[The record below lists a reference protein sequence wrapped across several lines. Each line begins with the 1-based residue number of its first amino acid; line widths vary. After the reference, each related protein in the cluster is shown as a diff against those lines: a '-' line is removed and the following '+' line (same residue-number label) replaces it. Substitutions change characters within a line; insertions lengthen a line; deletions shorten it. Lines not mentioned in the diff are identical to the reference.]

1 MDDAGGLE
9 ISAQCGVSAHLL
21 DDFRDAAEES
31 PVVESW
37 LADLDAI
44 ARQLTCLAG
53 ESGSVRQGSHWHW
66 PVVGGHTAEAVT
78 RDQCGPRPKL
88 RRPQRGHYAGWAGSD
103 HQYMH
108 RGVRSD

>member
-1 MDDAGGLE
+1 MW
-9 ISAQCGVSAHLL
+9 SAHLL

-44 ARQLTCLAG
+44 ARQLTCLAD
-53 ESGSVRQGSHWHW
+53 ESGSLRQGSHWHW

-78 RDQCGPRPKL
+78 RCAARNAATTPAVPA
-88 RRPQRGHYAGWAGSD
+88 PITSTCT
-103 HQYMH
+103 
-108 RGVRSD
+108 GV